1 MKPKRKVREIPSAMT
16 FDLPRLSMV
25 KKVKV
30 AAYARVSTE
39 KEEQEDSFERQVE
52 YYTVK
57 IKSNP
62 EWDFV
67 EVYADPGITGTRA
80 EKRPNFMRMIE
91 DCRVGKIDKILV
103 KSISRFAR
111 NTVDALNYIRELK
124 DMSVSVCFENE
135 NIDTLTPGGEVLIT
149 ILAAMA
155 EQESRTMST
164 NIKWSYQKKF
174 QNGEVTLNTKM
185 MLGYKKA
192 GTDEDGHTIYEIE
205 ESEAAI
211 VRRIFREYIAGVTAT
226 RICRG
231 LEADGILTKTGKIK
245 WQTSVIRSIL
255 SNEKYTGN
263 AVLGKTFKAD
273 VLSKKRQKNT
283 GQAPMYYVE
292 DTHPAIIDREMWEL
306 ARREEKRRNEVK
318 ERSIGAGRYSSKY
331 ALSGLLTC
339 AHCGHAMRRQLRTV
353 GSGKKIPSWGCTY
366 RIENGRHYCVDSR
379 NVREDVLLEAY
390 LRSLNKIAGNID
402 DYLRVIRQNCTFV
415 MTPKKQ
421 KEIADVEQAIIDV
434 QEKVLE
440 LHKQKREGLLSPS
453 AFNQK
458 VAEQKAEM
466 EQLQEQQQKL
476 YEQQGNT
483 LAVEYWLNQFQDA
496 TDRMDE
502 AAVEST
508 VIKTLVDKIVV
519 DCKRN
524 TVDIHFKCGV
534 TITETIR

>member
-80 EKRPNFMRMIE
+80 EKRPNFMRMFE
-91 DCRVGKIDKILV
+91 DCRDGKIDKILV

-185 MLGYKKA
+185 MLGYKKT

-379 NVREDVLLEAY
+379 NIREDVLLEAY